1 MHQINY
7 DELFQTAVLLA
18 QYKGEKTISPKVI
31 QFAFTILYCNKVN
44 FKNAINNA
52 IKYVTFFASN
62 ECSITKFKK
71 ANKIKTMLKKYLDT
85 DGKNIYNC
93 DYRINS
99 SACVYL
105 CGLDDIFDN
114 THKEQYESLIK
125 SKVNKEKKQ
134 NNNIIDEE
142 DDSDYSYKD
151 DDEDEDDSDYEPEK
165 SDKKTKKIKVKKIW
179 AKVATI

>member
-52 IKYVTFFASN
+52 IKYVTFFTSN
-62 ECSITKFKK
+62 ECSVTKFKK
-71 ANKIKTMLKKYLDT
+71 ANKLKTMLKKYLDT

-105 CGLDDIFDN
+105 CGLDDVFDN
-114 THKEQYESLIK
+114 TYKEQYESLIK
-125 SKVNKEKKQ
+125 NKTK

-142 DDSDYSYKD
+142 DDSDYSCKD
-151 DDEDEDDSDYEPEK
+151 DGDDEDDSDYEPEK
-165 SDKKTKKIKVKKIW
+165 INKKTKKKTKTR
-179 AKVATI
+179 VAIV

>member
-1 MHQINY
+1 MYQINY

-31 QFAFTILYCNKVN
+31 QFAFTILYYNKVN

-52 IKYVTFFASN
+52 IKYVTFFSSN
-62 ECSITKFKK
+62 ECSVTKFKK
-71 ANKIKTMLKKYLDT
+71 ANKLKTVLKKYLDT

-105 CGLDDIFDN
+105 CGLDDVFDN

-125 SKVNKEKKQ
+125 NKTK

-142 DDSDYSYKD
+142 DSDNSYKD
-151 DDEDEDDSDYEPEK
+151 NEDDEDDSDYEPEK
-165 SDKKTKKIKVKKIW
+165 SDKKTKKKTKTRVS
-179 AKVATI
+179 VATI

>member
-31 QFAFTILYCNKVN
+31 QFAFTILYYNKIN

-52 IKYVTFFASN
+52 IKYVTFFTSN
-62 ECSITKFKK
+62 ECSVTKFKK
-71 ANKIKTMLKKYLDT
+71 ANKLKTVLKKYLDT

-105 CGLDDIFDN
+105 CGLDDVFDN

-125 SKVNKEKKQ
+125 NKENKTK

-142 DDSDYSYKD
+142 DDTDYSYKD
-151 DDEDEDDSDYEPEK
+151 DEEDDSDYEPEK
-165 SDKKTKKIKVKKIW
+165 SDKKTKKKTKTRV
-179 AKVATI
+179 AVATI

>member
-18 QYKGEKTISPKVI
+18 QYKGEKTISPKLI
-31 QFAFTILYCNKVN
+31 QFAFTILYYNKVN

-52 IKYVTFFASN
+52 IKYVTFFTSN
-62 ECSITKFKK
+62 ECSVTKFKK
-71 ANKIKTMLKKYLDT
+71 ANKLKTVLKKYLDT

-105 CGLDDIFDN
+105 CGLDDVFDN

-125 SKVNKEKKQ
+125 NKTK

-142 DDSDYSYKD
+142 DDSDYSCKD
-151 DDEDEDDSDYEPEK
+151 DGDDEDDSDYEPEK
-165 SDKKTKKIKVKKIW
+165 INKKINKKTKTRVS
-179 AKVATI
+179 VATI

>member
-31 QFAFTILYCNKVN
+31 QFAFTILYYNKVN

-52 IKYVTFFASN
+52 IKYVTFFSSN
-62 ECSITKFKK
+62 ECSVTKFKK
-71 ANKIKTMLKKYLDT
+71 ANKLKTLLKKYLDT

-105 CGLDDIFDN
+105 CGLDDVFDN
-114 THKEQYESLIK
+114 TYKEQYESLIK
-125 SKVNKEKKQ
+125 SKENKQK

-142 DDSDYSYKD
+142 DDSDYSCKD
-151 DDEDEDDSDYEPEK
+151 DEDDSDYEPEK
-165 SDKKTKKIKVKKIW
+165 SDKKTKKKTKTR
-179 AKVATI
+179 VAIV

>member
-1 MHQINY
+1 MYQINY

-31 QFAFTILYCNKVN
+31 QFAFTILYYNKVN

-52 IKYVTFFASN
+52 IKYVTFFSSN
-62 ECSITKFKK
+62 ECSVTKFKK
-71 ANKIKTMLKKYLDT
+71 ANKLKTLLKKYLDT

-105 CGLDDIFDN
+105 CGLDDVFDN

-125 SKVNKEKKQ
+125 NKTK
-134 NNNIIDEE
+134 NNNIIDE
-142 DDSDYSYKD
+142 DDSDYSCKD
-151 DDEDEDDSDYEPEK
+151 DEDDSDYEPEK
-165 SDKKTKKIKVKKIW
+165 SDKKTKKKTR
-179 AKVATI
+179 VAVAAI

>member
-31 QFAFTILYCNKVN
+31 QYAFTILYYNKVN

-52 IKYVTFFASN
+52 IKYVTFFTSN
-62 ECSITKFKK
+62 ECSVTKFKK
-71 ANKIKTMLKKYLDT
+71 ANKLKILLKKYLDT

-105 CGLDDIFDN
+105 CGLDDVFDN
-114 THKEQYESLIK
+114 THQEQYKSLT
-125 SKVNKEKKQ
+125 KKKITK

-142 DDSDYSYKD
+142 DSDNSYKD
-151 DDEDEDDSDYEPEK
+151 DEDDSDYEPEK
-165 SDKKTKKIKVKKIW
+165 SDKKTKYNTKTR
-179 AKVATI
+179 VAII

>member
-7 DELFQTAVLLA
+7 DELFQTAVLLT

-52 IKYVTFFASN
+52 IKYVTFFTSN
-62 ECSITKFKK
+62 ECSVTKFKK
-71 ANKIKTMLKKYLDT
+71 ANKLKTVLKKYLDT

-105 CGLDDIFDN
+105 CGLDDVFDN

-125 SKVNKEKKQ
+125 NKTK

-151 DDEDEDDSDYEPEK
+151 DEEDDSDYEPGK
-165 SDKKTKKIKVKKIW
+165 SDKKTKKIKVAKIW
-179 AKVATI
+179 AKVSTI

>member
-52 IKYVTFFASN
+52 IKYVTFFTSN
-62 ECSITKFKK
+62 ECSVTKFKK
-71 ANKIKTMLKKYLDT
+71 ANKLKTMLKKYLDT

-105 CGLDDIFDN
+105 CGLDDVFDN

-125 SKVNKEKKQ
+125 NKENKQ
-134 NNNIIDEE
+134 KNNNIIDEE
-142 DDSDYSYKD
+142 DSDNSYKNNED
-151 DDEDEDDSDYEPEK
+151 DEDDSDYEPEK
-165 SDKKTKKIKVKKIW
+165 SDKKINKKTKTR
-179 AKVATI
+179 VAII

>member
-31 QFAFTILYCNKVN
+31 QFAFTILYYNKIN

-52 IKYVTFFASN
+52 IKYVTFFTSN
-62 ECSITKFKK
+62 ECSVTKFKK
-71 ANKIKTMLKKYLDT
+71 ANKLKTVLKKYLDT

-105 CGLDDIFDN
+105 CGLDDVFDN
-114 THKEQYESLIK
+114 TYKEQYESLIK
-125 SKVNKEKKQ
+125 NKENKQ
-134 NNNIIDEE
+134 KNNNIIDEE

-151 DDEDEDDSDYEPEK
+151 DENDSDYEPEK
-165 SDKKTKKIKVKKIW
+165 SNKKTKTKSR
-179 AKVATI
+179 VAMI

>member
-52 IKYVTFFASN
+52 IKYVTFFTSN
-62 ECSITKFKK
+62 ECSVTKFKK
-71 ANKIKTMLKKYLDT
+71 ANKLKTMLKKYLDT

-99 SACVYL
+99 SACVYM
-105 CGLDDIFDN
+105 CGLDDVFDN
-114 THKEQYESLIK
+114 TYKEQYESLIK
-125 SKVNKEKKQ
+125 KKT

-142 DDSDYSYKD
+142 DSDYSYKD
-151 DDEDEDDSDYEPEK
+151 DDEDDLDYDSEK
-165 SDKKTKKIKVKKIW
+165 SNKKIKKTKTKSR
-179 AKVATI
+179 VAMI

>member
-31 QFAFTILYCNKVN
+31 QFAFTILYYNKVN

-52 IKYVTFFASN
+52 IKYVTFFSSN
-62 ECSITKFKK
+62 ECSVTKFKK
-71 ANKIKTMLKKYLDT
+71 ANKLKTMLKKYLDT

-105 CGLDDIFDN
+105 CGLDDVFDN

-125 SKVNKEKKQ
+125 NKENKTK

-142 DDSDYSYKD
+142 YSDYSCKD
-151 DDEDEDDSDYEPEK
+151 DEDDSDYEPEK
-165 SDKKTKKIKVKKIW
+165 INKKTKTR
-179 AKVATI
+179 VAII

>member
-7 DELFQTAVLLA
+7 DELFQTAVLLT
-18 QYKGEKTISPKVI
+18 QYKGEKTISSKVI
-31 QFAFTILYCNKVN
+31 QFAFTILYYNKVN

-52 IKYVTFFASN
+52 IKYVTFFTSN

-71 ANKIKTMLKKYLDT
+71 ADKLKTMLKKYLDT

-99 SACVYL
+99 SACIYL
-105 CGLDDIFDN
+105 CGLDDVFDN
-114 THKEQYESLIK
+114 TYKEQYEFLIK
-125 SKVNKEKKQ
+125 NKQK

-151 DDEDEDDSDYEPEK
+151 ENDPDYEPEK
-165 SDKKTKKIKVKKIW
+165 KTKKKTKTR
-179 AKVATI
+179 VAIV

>member
-1 MHQINY
+1 MYQINY

-31 QFAFTILYCNKVN
+31 QFAFTILYYNKVN

-52 IKYVTFFASN
+52 IKYVTFFSSN
-62 ECSITKFKK
+62 ECSVTKFKK
-71 ANKIKTMLKKYLDT
+71 ANKLKTVLKKYLDT

-105 CGLDDIFDN
+105 CGLDDVFDN

-125 SKVNKEKKQ
+125 NKENKTK
-134 NNNIIDEE
+134 NNNIIDQE
-142 DDSDYSYKD
+142 DDSDYSCKD
-151 DDEDEDDSDYEPEK
+151 DEDDSAYEPEK
-165 SDKKTKKIKVKKIW
+165 SDKKINKKTKTR
-179 AKVATI
+179 VATI

>member
-18 QYKGEKTISPKVI
+18 QYKSEKTISPKVI
-31 QFAFTILYCNKVN
+31 QFAFTILYYNKVN

-52 IKYVTFFASN
+52 IKYVTYFTSN

-71 ANKIKTMLKKYLDT
+71 ANKLKTMLKKYLDT

-105 CGLDDIFDN
+105 CGLDDVFDN

-125 SKVNKEKKQ
+125 SKTK

-142 DDSDYSYKD
+142 DSDNSYKD
-151 DDEDEDDSDYEPEK
+151 DDEDDSDYEPEK
-165 SDKKTKKIKVKKIW
+165 SDKKTKKNTKTRIAI
-179 AKVATI
+179 I

>member
-18 QYKGEKTISPKVI
+18 QYKSEKTISPKVI
-31 QFAFTILYCNKVN
+31 QFAFTILYYNKVN

-52 IKYVTFFASN
+52 IKYVTFFTSN
-62 ECSITKFKK
+62 ECSVTKFKK
-71 ANKIKTMLKKYLDT
+71 ANKLKILLKKYLDT

-105 CGLDDIFDN
+105 CGLDDVFDN
-114 THKEQYESLIK
+114 THQEQYDSLTK
-125 SKVNKEKKQ
+125 NKITK

-151 DDEDEDDSDYEPEK
+151 DKNDSDYEPEK
-165 SDKKTKKIKVKKIW
+165 SKKKTKIKSR
-179 AKVATI
+179 VAMI